1 MKLHLPGFT
10 ICTEQR
16 LPSGLILLSVLIGR
30 FLLVL
35 LSRAVERKKNQRR
48 RLREERNES
57 GRRQKGASSAM
68 GHVRREAKGR
78 RRPSLA
84 NEPEVIAGTV
94 SEGLEQKNGENW
106 ADLQFL

>member
-1 MKLHLPGFT
+1 MELHLPGFT
-10 ICTEQR
+10 ICTKQR

-35 LSRAVERKKNQRR
+35 LSRAVERTKNQRR

-68 GHVRREAKGR
+68 SHVRREAKGR

-94 SEGLEQKNGENW
+94 SQGLERKNGENR